1 MAKSDVHYAAAG
13 ALAKVS
19 FSVDN
24 ARIATRRKLTDLLTA
39 ANEKTYNVVEKLNK
53 LTHNLYYSGAK
64 AKVTEARSDYLD
76 AQARRTAALKVADD
90 SLFDL
95 TQANDS
101 YIKAI
106 ELEQKYSKNVTL

>member
-24 ARIATRRKLTDLLTA
+24 ARIAARRKLTDLLTA

-64 AKVTEARSDYLD
+64 AKVAEARSDFLD

-90 SLFDL
+90 TLHDVLKSNAAYL
-95 TQANDS
+95 A
-101 YIKAI
+101 AI
-106 ELEQKYSKNVTL
+106 TLEQKYSKNVTL